1 MTFIGLIRGQ
11 GSCCEFAVLQNQEG
25 AWSQLSPSQT
35 ILLREKPV
43 TLKDIQV
50 EIFCVGLFSVLFLTR
65 RKGHMWLAMLDIAG
79 GWGGWR
85 VVLKWLMGKL

>member
-1 MTFIGLIRGQ
+1 MLFAPVRVQTNASSLKPDFQMTFIGLIRGQ

-65 RKGHMWLAMLDIAG
+65 RKGHM
-79 GWGGWR
+79 
-85 VVLKWLMGKL
+85 